1 MPNSN
6 EAQSTTSHEINTIT
20 SERLTESDAM
30 LTNPNMQENGLI
42 KFWFSVQYRIY
53 PKITYQKAV
62 NHSPMS
68 IDLDTFN

>member
-20 SERLTESDAM
+20 SERLTENDAM

-42 KFWFSVQYRIY
+42 KLWFPVQYRML
-53 PKITYQKAV
+53 PKKTC
-62 NHSPMS
+62 
-68 IDLDTFN
+68 

>member
-42 KFWFSVQYRIY
+42 KLWFSV
-53 PKITYQKAV
+53 
-62 NHSPMS
+62 
-68 IDLDTFN
+68 